1 MHEWALAEGVIFTAL
16 KAAEKKGAGK
26 ITKIRVRV
34 GELQQIDEEVF
45 ESALREISRRTAAE
59 GAKIEIGREKST
71 LKCSACGHEWSF
83 EESRERLGPEESEA
97 IHFLPDI
104 VSVYIR
110 CPKCGSPDFRVKKG
124 RGVIVDSIEV
134 EA

>member
-16 KAAEKKGAGK
+16 KVAEKKGAEK

-71 LKCSACGHEWSF
+71 LKCSTCGHEWSF
-83 EESRERLGPEESEA
+83 QESGGGLGPEESEA